1 MYNERIQYAL
11 DNFIQSQYFMPMN
24 NSYHL
29 KEEKESGKS
38 DLSVTISNDN
48 LCIYDFDSKKKC
60 GFVRP
65 EKTIGMNKSV
75 DLVLFEK
82 REEGWRV
89 HLIEMKSSVGC
100 KTWREGI
107 KPKVRTSY
115 LTSLAIGEF
124 LGIKIVDA
132 IAYTT
137 YENEKFEKTENE
149 ANPRAMMPQLG
160 MAARDPVTDE
170 WEKDRIYLNLG
181 KELLIS
187 HKRIKMTK
195 NEITGILEGALQI
208 G

>member
-1 MYNERIQYAL
+1 MYDERIQYAL

-24 NSYHL
+24 NSYPL
-29 KEEKESGKS
+29 REEKESGKS
-38 DLSVTISNDN
+38 DLRVTISNDN
-48 LCIYDFDSKKKC
+48 LCIYDFDNKKKC
-60 GFVRP
+60 GFVRE
-65 EKTIGMNKSV
+65 EKKTGMNKSV
-75 DLVLFEK
+75 DHVLFEK
-82 REEGWRV
+82 RKDGWRI

-137 YENEKFEKTENE
+137 YENEKFGNVENG
-149 ANPRAMMPQLG
+149 ANPRAMIPQLG
-160 MAARDPVTDE
+160 IAARDPVIDE

-181 KELLIS
+181 EELLIS

-195 NEITGILEGALQI
+195 NEVTGILEGALQI

>member
-24 NSYHL
+24 HSYHL
-29 KEEKESGKS
+29 REEKESGKS
-38 DLSVTISNDN
+38 DLSVTVLNDN

-60 GFVRP
+60 GFVRA
-65 EKTIGMNKSV
+65 EKKTGMNKSV
-75 DLVLFEK
+75 DHVLFEK
-82 REEGWRV
+82 RENGWRI

-132 IAYTT
+132 IVYTT
-137 YENEKFEKTENE
+137 YENEKFDNAEYK

-160 MAARDPVTDE
+160 VAARDPVIDE
-170 WEKDRIYLNLG
+170 WEKDRMYLNLG
-181 KELLIS
+181 EELLIS

-195 NEITGILEGALQI
+195 NEVTGTLEGTLEI